1 MKHHHTKVTLV
12 SLVLCLAAVS
22 AANAARPGGGGGG
35 GKTAPDPE
43 IIYMSDDGSTQ
54 ALSQGAVRGIDVAA
68 DGLSGSDLSLLKS
81 KSGRQSQAV
90 AWSPDGKLAAWY
102 EIGLGMV
109 STPHSIMVAAPGG
122 RPVAVYSSAPGDGRP
137 QLSTGTD
144 SLAWGPVCG
153 GGAQS
158 MLVFASYDPAG
169 IYGIRFVGNQPGE
182 PERLMS
188 LDVGDGLWIFPAAFA
203 FSPSGQYLAFAGS
216 GGSTGDYGVW
226 VLPMCP
232 GTGTPVPLLTRQDVA
247 GFGIAPV
254 KSIDWSR
261 HGDRLAMSVV
271 TSTDPDYDWRDLKI
285 VYLNYLTQDGTE
297 QVQGYTRIVT
307 INLDE
312 QFTAASSE
320 HSPQWGPSTVGAEC
334 QRIAFSQSSAAGRR
348 LYLLDVGPGDQ
359 PASCE
364 IDVPQLISAKWP
376 RALDWR

>member
-1 MKHHHTKVTLV
+1 MQHHHTKVTLV
-12 SLVLCLAAVS
+12 SLVLCLATVS
-22 AANAARPGGGGGG
+22 AANAARPGGGGG
-35 GKTAPDPE
+35 KAAPDPE

-54 ALSQGAVRGIDVAA
+54 ALSQGAVRGIDMAA

-122 RPVAVYSSAPGDGRP
+122 KPVAIYSSVPGDGRP
-137 QLSTGTD
+137 QLTTGTD
-144 SLAWGPVCG
+144 SLAWAPVCG

-158 MLVFASYDPAG
+158 VLVFASHDPAG
-169 IYGIRFVGNQPGE
+169 IYGIRFINNQPGE
-182 PERLMS
+182 PEQLMS
-188 LDVGDGLWIFPAAFA
+188 LAVDDGLWIFPSAFA
-203 FSPSGQYLAFAGS
+203 FSPSGQYLVFAGSAGS
-216 GGSTGDYGVW
+216 GGAYGVW

-232 GTGTPVPLLTRQDVA
+232 GAGTPVQLLASDEIDGV
-247 GFGIAPV
+247 GIAPV
-254 KSIDWSR
+254 KSMDWSR

-271 TSTDPDYDWRDLKI
+271 TGPDPAYDWRDLKI
-285 VYLNYLTQDGTE
+285 VYLNYLNYEGTE
-297 QVQGYTRIVT
+297 QVADYTGIAT

-320 HSPQWGPSTVGAEC
+320 HSPQWGPATAGDEC

-348 LYLLDVGPGDQ
+348 LYLLDVGPDGLLATCGIAT
-359 PASCE
+359 PK
-364 IDVPQLISAKWP
+364 LIGAKWP